1 MRSVILFVTALTV
14 LVTSCK
20 AKTYSSAADFKGGD
34 KEKFSYLLGT
44 EIGNYVKNMGI
55 EVDIEAIKS
64 GLSDGMLK
72 EEKKIFNPSDAQQI
86 KQNYMQSAMTEKGKV
101 NKAAGEKFL
110 TENKGKEGVK
120 VTPSGLQYKVIK
132 EGSGA
137 KPTATN
143 TVKVHYVG
151 TLIDGSEFDSS
162 YKRGQ
167 PAVFPLNGVIPGWTE
182 GLQLMTVGSKYKFF
196 IPSHIAYGERGPGKI
211 GPNSTLIFDVEL
223 ISIEK

>member
-1 MRSVILFVTALTV
+1 
-14 LVTSCK
+14 
-20 AKTYSSAADFKGGD
+20 
-34 KEKFSYLLGT
+34 
-44 EIGNYVKNMGI
+44 
-55 EVDIEAIKS
+55 
-64 GLSDGMLK
+64 
-72 EEKKIFNPSDAQQI
+72 
-86 KQNYMQSAMTEKGKV
+86 MTEKGKV